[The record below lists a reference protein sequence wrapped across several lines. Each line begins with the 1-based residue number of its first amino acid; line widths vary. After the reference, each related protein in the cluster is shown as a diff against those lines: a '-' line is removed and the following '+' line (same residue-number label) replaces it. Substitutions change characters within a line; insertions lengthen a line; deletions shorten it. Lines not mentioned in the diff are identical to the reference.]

1 AQQQEPD
8 AMEPLLRYILMVNK
22 SLDWQAFKERVARRL
37 GPGTEEQVVTLG
49 EQLIEQGRQ
58 QGLEQG
64 LEQGRM
70 LALTTIER
78 FLQRLGVEL
87 DADLLDRLRSTSA
100 GQLDTIAPELL
111 DAPDAEA
118 AVRILERH
126 RDR

>member
-1 AQQQEPD
+1 
-8 AMEPLLRYILMVNK
+8 M
-22 SLDWQAFKERVARRL
+22 
-37 GPGTEEQVVTLG
+37 TLG

-64 LEQGRM
+64 RM
-70 LALTTIER
+70 LALTTTIER

-87 DADLLDRLRSTSA
+87 DAELLDRLRSTSA
-100 GQLDTIAPELL
+100 DQLDALAPELL
-111 DAPDAEA
+111 DAPDADA